1 MSDSPTTSN
10 MASFIKNW
18 LGPILFLIPLI
29 LYYFYI
35 PAYMGCTAHEW
46 MWLNVWAGGDD
57 NGHCWMIPVLCIYMI
72 WHKRA
77 ELAKLP
83 KAPSFHGLWLIILGI
98 LIAMLAVRTHQG
110 RLPMIALPIL
120 LSGMIWYQWGKK
132 TAIMTAYPI
141 FFFWLSIPLPG
152 IQPITVHLQI
162 IASQAA
168 HWGAGLCGV
177 ATIVDGTNVASATGN
192 WDAYDIAGGCS
203 GLRSLMALVMISFA
217 WAYLADKL
225 ALWKRALLALS
236 AIPLAVIGNAFRV
249 ASIFVCAEYVN
260 PAFAGK
266 TWHDWSGLLFFFPI
280 SLLGIMILHG
290 ILAGEIPFLKRRKT
304 VIITSNSKEEA

>member
-1 MSDSPTTSN
+1 MNESPTTSN
-10 MASFIKNW
+10 MISFIKNW

-29 LYYFYI
+29 IYYTSI
-35 PAYMGCTAHEW
+35 SAYMGLTAHEW
-46 MWLNVWAGGDD
+46 MWENVWSGGNDKD
-57 NGHCWMIPVLCIYMI
+57 HYWMIPLLCLFML

-77 ELAKLP
+77 DIAKQP
-83 KAPSFHGLWLIILGI
+83 KAPSMHGLWMIILGVF
-98 LIAMLAVRTHQG
+98 IAIMAVRTHQG

-132 TAIMTAYPI
+132 TAIITAYPI
-141 FFFWLSIPLPG
+141 FFFWLSVPLPG

-168 HWGAGLCGV
+168 HWGAGICGV
-177 ATIVDGTNVASATGN
+177 DTIVDGTNVASATGN

-225 ALWKRALLALS
+225 VLWKRALLALS

-249 ASIFVCAEYVN
+249 ASIFVCAEYIN

-280 SLLGIMILHG
+280 SLLGIIILHG
-290 ILAGEIPFLKRRKT
+290 ILAGEIPFLTRRKT
-304 VIITSNSKEEA
+304 VIITSNAKEEA